1 MVVVVKN
8 LLASAGNPRDLGLIP
23 GLGTSLGVGNGN
35 PFPYTYL
42 ENSMDRGA

>member
-8 LLASAGNPRDLGLIP
+8 LLANAGNPRDLGLIP
-23 GLGTSLGVGNGN
+23 GLGTSPSVGNGN